1 MAAFAEGLSSKK
13 AHTDKQQTAFDKRI
27 TGDATAESLATT
39 IVTDQAQ
46 AWADADYSA
55 SAAQLT
61 AALKDQ
67 PQEVL
72 DSITAQLAALHNK
85 QQ

>member
-1 MAAFAEGLSSKK
+1 MNLTI
-13 AHTDKQQTAFDKRI
+13 HLTDKQRAAFDKRI
-27 TGDATAESLATT
+27 TGDTTAESLATT
-39 IVTDQAQ
+39 IVIDQAQ

-61 AALKDQ
+61 AALKEQ

-72 DSITAQLAALHNK
+72 DGVIAQLSTLTK
-85 QQ
+85 

>member
-1 MAAFAEGLSSKK
+1 MNIIINL
-13 AHTDKQQTAFDKRI
+13 TDKQQNAFNKRI
-27 TGDATAESLATT
+27 TGDTTAESLATT

-61 AALKDQ
+61 AALKEQ

-72 DSITAQLAALHNK
+72 DGIIAQLSTLTK
-85 QQ
+85 

>member
-1 MAAFAEGLSSKK
+1 MAFN
-13 AHTDKQQTAFDKRI
+13 KRI
-27 TGDATAESLATT
+27 TGDATAESLEAT

-46 AWADADYSA
+46 AWADADYST

-72 DSITAQLAALHNK
+72 DGVIAQLSTLTK
-85 QQ
+85 

>member
-1 MAAFAEGLSSKK
+1 MNIIINL
-13 AHTDKQQTAFDKRI
+13 TDKQQNAFNKRI
-27 TGDATAESLATT
+27 TGDVTAESLATT

-55 SAAQLT
+55 SASQQT

-72 DSITAQLAALHNK
+72 DGVIAQLAALA
-85 QQ
+85 Q

>member
-1 MAAFAEGLSSKK
+1 MKLEITL
-13 AHTDKQQTAFDKRI
+13 TDKQQTAFAKRI

-39 IVTDQAQ
+39 IVTDQVQ

-61 AALKDQ
+61 AALKEQ

-72 DSITAQLAALHNK
+72 DGIIAQLSTLTK
-85 QQ
+85 

>member
-1 MAAFAEGLSSKK
+1 MNLTITL
-13 AHTDKQQTAFDKRI
+13 TDKQQTAFAKRI
-27 TGDATAESLATT
+27 TGDTTAESLATT
-39 IVTDQAQ
+39 IVIDQAQ

-61 AALKDQ
+61 AALKEQ

-72 DSITAQLAALHNK
+72 DGIIAQLSTLTK
-85 QQ
+85 

>member
-1 MAAFAEGLSSKK
+1 MTITINL
-13 AHTDKQQTAFDKRI
+13 TDKQQPAFAKRI

-55 SAAQLT
+55 SAAELT
-61 AALKDQ
+61 QALKDQ
-67 PQEVL
+67 PQSVL
-72 DSITAQLAALHNK
+72 DGIISQLSNLPES
-85 QQ
+85 

>member
-1 MAAFAEGLSSKK
+1 MNFTIHL
-13 AHTDKQQTAFDKRI
+13 TDKQQAAFAKRI
-27 TGDATAESLATT
+27 TGGATAESLATT

-61 AALKDQ
+61 ASLKDQ

-72 DSITAQLAALHNK
+72 DGVIAQLAALATP
-85 QQ
+85 

>member
-1 MAAFAEGLSSKK
+1 MNITITL
-13 AHTDKQQTAFDKRI
+13 TDKQATAFAKRI
-27 TGDATAESLATT
+27 TGDATAESLATI

-61 AALKDQ
+61 AALKEQ

-72 DSITAQLAALHNK
+72 DGIIAQFQAVA
-85 QQ
+85 Q

>member
-1 MAAFAEGLSSKK
+1 MNIIINL
-13 AHTDKQQTAFDKRI
+13 TDKQQTAFAKRN

-72 DSITAQLAALHNK
+72 DGVIAQLASLA
-85 QQ
+85 Q

>member
-1 MAAFAEGLSSKK
+1 MNFTIHL
-13 AHTDKQQTAFDKRI
+13 TDKQQNAFNKRI
-27 TGDATAESLATT
+27 TGDTPAESLATT
-39 IVTDQAQ
+39 IVIDQAQ

-61 AALKDQ
+61 AALKSQ

-72 DSITAQLAALHNK
+72 DGVIAQLAALA
-85 QQ
+85 QP

>member
-1 MAAFAEGLSSKK
+1 MNLTINL
-13 AHTDKQQTAFDKRI
+13 TDKQQTAFDKRI

-61 AALKDQ
+61 AALKYQ

-72 DSITAQLAALHNK
+72 DGVIAQLVALA
-85 QQ
+85 QP